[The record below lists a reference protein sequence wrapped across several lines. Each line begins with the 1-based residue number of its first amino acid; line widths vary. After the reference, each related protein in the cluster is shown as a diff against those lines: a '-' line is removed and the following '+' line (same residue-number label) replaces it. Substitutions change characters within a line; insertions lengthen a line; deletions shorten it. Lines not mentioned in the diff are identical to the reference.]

1 MPLPE
6 TGRVRFPVYAWVMVF
21 GGLLILGGLGI
32 EWVRYRRYEQNN

>member
-1 MPLPE
+1 
-6 TGRVRFPVYAWVMVF
+6 MVF